1 MPFTFQ
7 NNKADFKL
15 KHPLKLKAWLSKI
28 ILSEK
33 KKEGKI
39 AVASV
44 YFRDLNNGPWFG
56 INIHES
62 FAPVSLLKVP
72 LMIGWLKKAE
82 SSPEVLQRKI
92 RYVRPNSTIP
102 EQTINP
108 QKMIVPGETYSVEDL
123 IRRMIS
129 HSDNQASDLLFTHM
143 DQDWFRQTH
152 KDLGI
157 IAPYSEKPMDYITV
171 KSYSSFFR
179 VLYNASYLSREMS
192 EKALDYLLASDYKD
206 GLVAGLPP
214 GTQVAHKFGEYERE
228 DMNQLHDC
236 GIVYYPR
243 HPYILS
249 VMTRGSDKQMMADT
263 IAEIS
268 RLIYEEVDG
277 KFGPGKRR

>member
-1 MPFTFQ
+1 MVIYPC
-7 NNKADFKL
+7 
-15 KHPLKLKAWLSKI
+15 I
-28 ILSEK
+28 
-33 KKEGKI
+33 
-39 AVASV
+39 
-44 YFRDLNNGPWFG
+44 
-56 INIHES
+56 
-62 FAPVSLLKVP
+62 
-72 LMIGWLKKAE
+72 
-82 SSPEVLQRKI
+82 
-92 RYVRPNSTIP
+92 
-102 EQTINP
+102 
-108 QKMIVPGETYSVEDL
+108 
-123 IRRMIS
+123 
-129 HSDNQASDLLFTHM
+129 
-143 DQDWFRQTH
+143 
-152 KDLGI
+152 
-157 IAPYSEKPMDYITV
+157 
-171 KSYSSFFR
+171 FFIR